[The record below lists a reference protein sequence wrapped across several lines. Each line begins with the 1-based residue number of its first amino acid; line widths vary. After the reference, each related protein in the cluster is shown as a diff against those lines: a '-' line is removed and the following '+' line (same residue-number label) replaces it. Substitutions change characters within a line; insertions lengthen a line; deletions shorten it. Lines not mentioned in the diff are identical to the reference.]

1 MPPLTT
7 QGPVPPALVNQSAA
21 FSVNEPDR
29 DSVFRQQFPQLP
41 ARHKL
46 RLGPKVPLA
55 HHLSRIALLL
65 ELFHDGDL
73 VRMKAQVAVG
83 PSIRIDSHVEPGALG
98 LSRCQK
104 HRTRRRTDRGCG
116 VEIGEHYP
124 FNSETVKV
132 SRFSRLRPVAVDV

>member
-98 LSRCQK
+98 LSRCQNAV
-104 HRTRRRTDRGCG
+104 R
-116 VEIGEHYP
+116 EGEQIEAAVWKSVNIIP
-124 FNSETVKV
+124 STAKR
-132 SRFSRLRPVAVDV
+132 SR